1 MAEQREIYKG
11 RDIVVKTE
19 ESLLRGGAR
28 EGNEEKKPELY
39 IDGKHIDTVREPSG
53 VFRAARLVYAPDF
66 SLIDLAK
73 KLIDYEEANPNGR

>member
-1 MAEQREIYKG
+1 MTEEREMYKG
-11 RDIVVKTE
+11 REIVVKTE
-19 ESLLRGGAR
+19 ESLLGAGVR
-28 EGNEEKKPELY
+28 EGVEEKKPELY

-73 KLIDYEEANPNGR
+73 KLIDYEEATP